1 MASLSMDSVTGA
13 HARRWSLSALLRWL
27 QAPIAPQ
34 STALVRDDTTT
45 AGPAKP
51 GKRHGQS
58 RYISRAIAACSKT
71 RSRCAG

>member
-34 STALVRDDTTT
+34 STALEAVLEHSQQRWE
-45 AGPAKP
+45 PA
-51 GKRHGQS
+51 
-58 RYISRAIAACSKT
+58 
-71 RSRCAG
+71 RSIWTWR

>member
-51 GKRHGQS
+51 RKRHYPAQ
-58 RYISRAIAACSKT
+58 RDRVFEQAAMA
-71 RSRCAG
+71 REMYRL